1 MTDAE
6 RDFLRYDGNRAYA
19 ERSGSTILVGVAKP
33 YGVEKQD
40 ATLKKPGGLQMHQH
54 TSREGEQYMLEE
66 AAIRIQRA
74 FRMRKKAKV
83 RAEYERSAITR
94 DDPDAMVDAD
104 VFDAAYRGE
113 ANTLRV
119 MLSRGASI
127 NAMGAYGQ
135 YPLHYAVA
143 GASIQ
148 CVALLLEHSASVN
161 VQDAKGDTPLH
172 IAARS
177 GDIELIRIL
186 CRHRGDRSAR
196 NYAGKTPRAIARR
209 YGDDLAVQEL
219 AFTLITEEDM
229 RTGRRGGT
237 IMTLD
242 GGSDP
247 NNQQDD
253 EDDELTKIS
262 MRELD
267 TLRRDLEQ
275 WMQTAKRAKAK
286 ERLAAKRA
294 HNWEQ
299 QYHSEIEPLKDEV
312 KRQEQEIEIYKIDL
326 EENYR
331 LHQGAKDAINEA
343 EMAKHAMFL
352 QKRQA
357 EFNLAAVGQQMKD
370 AERGIEYTRERMS
383 QDMSSMEQ
391 ERDRYRDESRQIS
404 SQMEDYM
411 GQVKKL
417 QMQKKVDE
425 SAQKEDKKLSLDAQQ
440 QMASLQNR
448 FDKVKDARERLA
460 ERVKDMMEQVTTLK
474 GEKQQ
479 LQEEVEMMREMGIG
493 GGGGGGGGRRRG
505 GGGRR
510 GDGGGKNASYLRQ
523 HIKYSGYGL
532 MQPRRPEGGGGGRR
546 NRRRDDNDDD
556 Y

>member
-1 MTDAE
+1 VS
-6 RDFLRYDGNRAYA
+6 FFSSYQ
-19 ERSGSTILVGVAKP
+19 TITAK
-33 YGVEKQD
+33 
-40 ATLKKPGGLQMHQH
+40 
-54 TSREGEQYMLEE
+54 
-66 AAIRIQRA
+66 IQR
-74 FRMRKKAKV
+74 
-83 RAEYERSAITR
+83 EYERSAITR
-94 DDPDAMVDAD
+94 DDADAMIDAD

-143 GASIQ
+143 GSSLQ
-148 CVALLLEHSASVN
+148 CVELLLENAASVN

-172 IAARS
+172 VAARS

-209 YGDDLAVQEL
+209 YGDELAVQEL
-219 AFTLITEEDM
+219 AFTLIKESDM
-229 RTGRRGGT
+229 KGRGVSV
-237 IMTLD
+237 MTLD
-242 GGSDP
+242 GGAVGDDK
-247 NNQQDD
+247 DD

-267 TLRRDLEQ
+267 TLRKDLDQ
-275 WMQTAKRAKAK
+275 WMATAKRAKAK

-299 QYHSEIEPLKDEV
+299 QYHSEIEPLKTEV
-312 KRQEQEIEIYKIDL
+312 KRQTREIEVYQADL
-326 EENYR
+326 AENYR
-331 LHQGAKDAINEA
+331 LHQGAKNAINEA

-357 EFNLAAVGQQMKD
+357 EFDLAAVGQQMKD
-370 AERGIEYTRERMS
+370 AERGIEYTRERMG
-383 QDMSSMEQ
+383 QDMQSMEQ
-391 ERDRYRDESRQIS
+391 ERDRYRDEARQTV

-417 QMQKKVDE
+417 ELKMKVNETSQTDNKKQTIEAETQMNALK
-425 SAQKEDKKLSLDAQQ
+425 A
-440 QMASLQNR
+440 R
-448 FDKVKDARERLA
+448 FEKVKDARERLG
-460 ERVKDMMEQVTTLK
+460 ERVKSLMEQITSLK
-474 GEKQQ
+474 EEKNQM
-479 LQEEVEMMREMGIG
+479 QEELEMVREMGPGG
-493 GGGGGGGGRRRG
+493 GGGGGGGGRNGG

-510 GDGGGKNASYLRQ
+510 NGGGGGGRNSSYLRQ
-523 HIKYSGYGL
+523 HIKYSGMG
-532 MQPRRPEGGGGGRR
+532 MIQPKRPKRDRQRRQ
-546 NRRRDDNDDD
+546 RDRQHEDD